1 MDGAVAVVLWVTG
14 RASKKIP
21 TARGSIR
28 PREIRENV
36 GASKTGVLGIE
47 PAIISVTKLA
57 TDEKEEMNH

>member
-1 MDGAVAVVLWVTG
+1 MDGAAAVVSWITG

-36 GASKTGVLGIE
+36 GASETGVLGIE

-57 TDEKEEMNH
+57 SSEKKEMNY